1 MNIPDLIENDKNL
14 IRRYLIWCYKT
25 TKEDLDRIDRYFTQN
40 IVDDFILEGLVK
52 TKEYQLSS
60 DEDYKNLIR
69 NFEQYKIEKFRKAEE
84 RKFLDEKKNIL
95 KPQYIYLQ
103 NRLRSIEQAAI
114 HFLGEDDLMKII
126 ELYELEMTQRILT
139 AREHT

>member
-1 MNIPDLIENDKNL
+1 MNSFCFTNNDKNL

-40 IVDDFILEGLVK
+40 IVDDFILESLVK
-52 TKEYQLSS
+52 TKEYQFSS

-95 KPQYIYLQ
+95 KPHYIYLQ
-103 NRLRSIEQAAI
+103 NRLHSIEKAAI
-114 HFLGEDDLMKII
+114 HFLGQDDWMKIV
-126 ELYELEMTQRILT
+126 ELYESEMTQRILT